1 MFMRKKFGT
10 KYVKYICQKNS
21 LFNGYKQIGRLTVR
35 WLQSWQIV
43 LAVDID
49 TKKKVKRITREESCK
64 STNNAHKR
72 I

>member
-49 TKKKVKRITREESCK
+49 TKKNKSKELQVQKNYKRRK
-64 STNNAHKR
+64 L
-72 I
+72 